1 MIATEMV
8 STGTQ
13 VEIMPV
19 PMPLMIT
26 VAAPVWLASAM
37 RCVGL

>member
-1 MIATEMV
+1 MMATEMV
-8 STGTQ
+8 TTGII

-26 VAAPVWLASAM
+26 VAEPVCDDSAM